1 MVGLPG
7 FEPGSRDPQPRS
19 IGQANLQAPI
29 GLPASER
36 SVKALTEG
44 LLLSVDAEGG
54 DLVDKVDV
62 PHEHSSAAVQV
73 ETKVIEDFSG
83 ILALRESIPILLVL
97 VGYDLPATPTSDR
110 YQHLSTYLYDF
121 CHFLRAPLPI

>member
-19 IGQANLQAPI
+19 IGQTNLQAPI

-36 SVKALTEG
+36 LVKALTEN
-44 LLLSVDAEGG
+44 LLLSVDTERG
-54 DLVDKVDV
+54 DLVDEVDV

-83 ILALRESIPILLVL
+83 ILALCESTLILPVL
-97 VGYDLPATPTSDR
+97 VGYDLPAAPTSDW
-110 YQHLSTYLYDF
+110 Y
-121 CHFLRAPLPI
+121 

>member
-19 IGQANLQAPI
+19 IGQTNLQAPI
-29 GLPASER
+29 GLHASVY

-62 PHEHSSAAVQV
+62 SHEHSSAAVQV
-73 ETKVIEDFSG
+73 ESKVIEDLSG
-83 ILALRESIPILLVL
+83 ILALRESCLL
-97 VGYDLPATPTSDR
+97 YTSPSPRD
-110 YQHLSTYLYDF
+110 
-121 CHFLRAPLPI
+121 

>member
-19 IGQANLQAPI
+19 IGQTNLQAPI
-29 GLPASER
+29 GLTASER

-44 LLLSVDAEGG
+44 LLLLSVDAEGG

-83 ILALRESIPILLVL
+83 ILALRESILILLVL
-97 VGYDLPATPTSDR
+97 VGYDLPATPTSDW
-110 YQHLSTYLYDF
+110 Y
-121 CHFLRAPLPI
+121 